1 MRSLTAEIFHYL
13 IYIYIYIYIYVYI
26 SIYIY
31 IYIYIYMSAGMV
43 CIILSSIPKNLSSIY
58 MYRWVGVWYGI
69 QKLTQN

>member
-1 MRSLTAEIFHYL
+1 M
-13 IYIYIYIYIYVYI
+13 YI

-43 CIILSSIPKNLSSIY
+43 CIILSSISKNLSSIY